1 MSSFFMRHFGFQP
14 TLWPTLFTVPALV
27 VILALGFWQL
37 QRLQEKLAVIEAFE
51 ARVTAPAVAPPPA
64 GAPVAEIEFQPVSAT
79 GRYHA
84 DKEVLI
90 LDSGEIRSASAPA
103 GPLGA
108 AARQRHG

>member
-51 ARVTAPAVAPPPA
+51 ARVTAPAVAPPR
-64 GAPVAEIEFQPVSAT
+64 PV
-79 GRYHA
+79 R
-84 DKEVLI
+84 
-90 LDSGEIRSASAPA
+90 RSQRSNSSVF
-103 GPLGA
+103 
-108 AARQRHG
+108 RQLAVTSSTKRC